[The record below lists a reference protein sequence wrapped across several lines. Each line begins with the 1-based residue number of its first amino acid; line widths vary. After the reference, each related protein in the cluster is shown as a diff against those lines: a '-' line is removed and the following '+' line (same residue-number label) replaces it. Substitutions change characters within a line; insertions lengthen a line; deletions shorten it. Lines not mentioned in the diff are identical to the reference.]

1 MREMG
6 LEPTRRN
13 HTHLKRACLP
23 FQHSRKCLSI
33 ITAEYD
39 FVNYYFLFLKM
50 GKCVGLW
57 LQFRVFNDTII
68 SDLNIFMVFEGIQGG
83 LMKRFLSVV
92 LVLCLLMM
100 LCPMGTVEA
109 ANEVSVA
116 EQVQNGVTLHCWNWS
131 FSNIEAN
138 MAKIASQGYTAIQVS
153 PIQQCKQGTKGDYM
167 SVWWALYQPA
177 SFNIDNTGNSALGT
191 KNDFIRMCNTAHKYG
206 IYVIV
211 DVVAN
216 HMGDNGSNKKS
227 PSIIDELEYDSSCWH
242 DIGKNIT
249 NYYNRYDITHYCMDG
264 VPDLNTG
271 NSKVQNYVLN
281 FLKECIDAGA
291 DGFRFDAA
299 KHIETPDD
307 EWGTGSDFWPNV
319 VNGAKS
325 YAKTKRN
332 MDIYCYGELL
342 FHPDE
347 GGKLSDR
354 AYTKYFSVTDN
365 SWSNMVRNSVVG
377 GQSASSFSYSYHKD
391 ASASQ
396 LVLWAE
402 SHDNYAGDGSNQISV
417 QNINKTW
424 ALVAARADAMSLY
437 LARPSNFYPQKLGE
451 ATMSGWNY
459 DEVGAIN
466 RFHNAFIGQ
475 SEYVSNENGIAYVER
490 GDSGVVLVN
499 CKGAGTDINITAKQ
513 IKNGTYVDQITGN
526 TFRVSGGRITGKIG
540 STGIAVVYN
549 VKQCQHPSHDAQGKC
564 TDCRVTVGH
573 NYGTDDRC
581 ACGAVKPQ
589 GRTVYFCNSAN
600 WTKVNIYS
608 WYTQG
613 SEITASWPGNAMT
626 HVTGNIYSYTLPA
639 DAENVIFNN
648 GSTQTSDLL
657 LPGAGTNQSMYDYAS
672 GSWKTYSVAGSADGF
687 FLFGYINGK
696 DYACEADAANMG
708 EYEFVN
714 GMLKVCFAQDSYV
727 AVKRQNNAAWY
738 MTDGWL
744 GTDVTSAVL
753 YDTAITGN
761 DSNKLYVPG
770 GVEVTFTL
778 KENLDG
784 SLQLSY
790 TKNQGTYSLSG
801 TLSGTAGDTEIAL
814 YNHGQGQL
822 ITKKTVIGGSYVLR
836 DLLPGTYLL
845 TAANPGRVTRS
856 YVIQVNS
863 ENAVLDVH
871 LCRFGD
877 VNADGKVNL
886 GDTAR
891 IYSHVCTTGLIEDDY
906 AWLCADFDQNT
917 KVNMGDVARCYAAV
931 RGT

>member
-1 MREMG
+1 
-6 LEPTRRN
+6 
-13 HTHLKRACLP
+13 
-23 FQHSRKCLSI
+23 
-33 ITAEYD
+33 
-39 FVNYYFLFLKM
+39 
-50 GKCVGLW
+50 
-57 LQFRVFNDTII
+57 
-68 SDLNIFMVFEGIQGG
+68 
-83 LMKRFLSVV
+83 MKRFLCAAM
-92 LVLCLLMM
+92 VLCLLIA
-100 LCPMGTVEA
+100 LCPMGSVEA
-109 ANEVSVA
+109 ANQFSVA
-116 EQVQNGVTLHCWNWS
+116 EQIQNGVTLHCWNWS

-138 MAKIASQGYTAIQVS
+138 MAKIASQGYTAVQVS

-177 SFNIDNTGNSALGT
+177 SFSIDNTGNSALGT

-227 PSIIDELEYDSSCWH
+227 PAIIDDLEHDSSCWH
-242 DIGKNIT
+242 DISKNIS

-271 NSKVQNYVLN
+271 STKVQNYVLN

-291 DGFRFDAA
+291 DGFRFDAV

-307 EWGTGSDFWPNV
+307 GWGTGSDFWPTV
-319 VNGAKS
+319 VNGAKN
-325 YAKTKRN
+325 YAKSKRN
-332 MDIYCYGELL
+332 IDLYCYGELL

-347 GGKLSDR
+347 GGTLSDK

-377 GQSASSFSYSYHKD
+377 GQSAASFSYSYHKD
-391 ASASQ
+391 ATASQ

-402 SHDNYAGDGSNQISV
+402 SHDNYAGDGSNQMSV

-437 LARPSNFYPQKLGE
+437 LARPTNFYPQKLGE

-459 DEVGAIN
+459 DEVGAVN
-466 RFHNAFIGQ
+466 RFHHAFIGQ
-475 SEYVSNENGIAYVER
+475 SEYVDNENGIAYVER
-490 GDSGVVLVN
+490 GDSGAILVN
-499 CKGAGTDINITAKQ
+499 CNGTGTDVSITANQ
-513 IKNGTYVDQITGN
+513 MKNGTYVDQITGN

-549 VKQCQHPSHDAQGKC
+549 VKQCEHPSHNAQGLC
-564 TDCRVTVGH
+564 NDCRAMVGH
-573 NYGTDDRC
+573 NYGADDHC
-581 ACGAVKPQ
+581 SCGAVKPQ
-589 GRTVYFCNSAN
+589 GRTVYFLNTAGWS
-600 WTKVNIYS
+600 KVNIYS

-626 HVTGNIYSYTLPA
+626 HVSGDIYSYTLPS

-648 GSTQTSDLL
+648 GSSQTADLL
-657 LPGAGTNQSMYDYAS
+657 IPGSESNQNMYDYAS
-672 GSWKTYSVAGSADGF
+672 GSWRAYSEGGSSEGF

-714 GMLKVCFAQDSYV
+714 GTLKACFDQDSYV
-727 AVKRQNNAAWY
+727 AVKRQNNTKWY

-744 GTDVTSAVL
+744 GTDVTSATL
-753 YDTAITGN
+753 YDTAITGDN
-761 DSNKLYVPG
+761 SNKLYVPG
-770 GVEVTFTL
+770 GVEVNFTL
-778 KENLDG
+778 KENPDG
-784 SLQLSY
+784 SLHLSY
-790 TKNQGTYSLSG
+790 AKEQPFYLISGKLTGTQGNTELWLYSDGQDEPMIKNTVTGNSFELKD
-801 TLSGTAGDTEIAL
+801 LEPGD
-814 YNHGQGQL
+814 
-822 ITKKTVIGGSYVLR
+822 
-836 DLLPGTYLL
+836 YLL
-845 TAANPGRVTRS
+845 TASNPGRATRS
-856 YVIQVNS
+856 YAVQVVS
-863 ENAVLDVH
+863 ENVTLSVH
-871 LCRFGD
+871 LCQYGD
-877 VNADGKVNL
+877 VNADGKVNM

-891 IYSHVCTTGLIEDDY
+891 IYSHIRDTGVIEDAY
-906 AWLCADFDQNT
+906 ARLCADLDQNG
-917 KVNMGDVARCYAAV
+917 KLNIGDVARCYAAI

>member
-1 MREMG
+1 
-6 LEPTRRN
+6 
-13 HTHLKRACLP
+13 
-23 FQHSRKCLSI
+23 
-33 ITAEYD
+33 
-39 FVNYYFLFLKM
+39 
-50 GKCVGLW
+50 
-57 LQFRVFNDTII
+57 
-68 SDLNIFMVFEGIQGG
+68 
-83 LMKRFLSVV
+83 MKRFLSIA
-92 LVLCLLMM
+92 LVLCLLIA

-109 ANEVSVA
+109 ANEMSVA
-116 EQVQNGVTLHCWNWS
+116 ERIQNGVTLHCWNWS

-153 PIQQCKQGTKGDYM
+153 PIQQCKQATKGDYM

-177 SFNIDNTGNSALGT
+177 GFHIDNTGNSALGT
-191 KNDFIRMCNTAHKYG
+191 KSDFIRMCNTAHKYG

-227 PSIIDELEYDSSCWH
+227 PAIIDDLEHDSSCWH
-242 DIGKNIT
+242 DIGKNIS

-264 VPDLNTG
+264 VPDLNTA
-271 NSKVQNYVLN
+271 NTKVQNYVLN

-307 EWGTGSDFWPNV
+307 GWGTGSDFWPNV
-319 VNGAKS
+319 VDGAKS
-325 YAKTKRN
+325 YAKSKRN
-332 MDIYCYGELL
+332 IDLYCYAELL

-347 GGKLSDR
+347 GGTLSDK

-365 SWSNMVRNSVVG
+365 SWSNMIRNSVIG

-391 ASASQ
+391 ATASQ
-396 LVLWAE
+396 LVVWAE
-402 SHDNYAGDGSNQISV
+402 SHDNYAGDGSNQMSV

-424 ALVAARADAMSLY
+424 ALVAARADAMGLY

-459 DEVGAIN
+459 DEVGAVN

-475 SEYVSNENGIAYVER
+475 SEYVDNENGIAYVER
-490 GDSGVVLVN
+490 GDSGVILVN
-499 CKGAGTDINITAKQ
+499 CGGTGTDVNVAANQ
-513 IKNGTYVDQITGN
+513 MKNGTYVDQITGN

-549 VKQCQHPSHDAQGKC
+549 AKQCQHTSHNAQGLC
-564 TDCRVTVGH
+564 SDCNTMVGH
-573 NYGTDDRC
+573 QYGTDDRC
-581 ACGAVKPQ
+581 SCGAVKPQ
-589 GRTVYFCNSAN
+589 GRTVYFSNSSG
-600 WTKVNIYS
+600 WSKVNIYS

-626 HVTGNIYSYTLPA
+626 HVSGDIYSYTLPA

-648 GSTQTSDLL
+648 GSTQTADLL
-657 LPGAGTNQSMYDYAS
+657 LPGADSNQNMYDYAS
-672 GSWKTYSVAGSADGF
+672 GSWKVYSSGGSSEGF

-714 GMLKVCFAQDSYV
+714 GSLKVCFEQDSYV
-727 AVKRQNNAAWY
+727 AVKQRNNTKWY

-744 GTDVTSAVL
+744 GTDVTSATL
-753 YDTAITGN
+753 YDTSITGEN
-761 DSNKLYVPG
+761 SNKLYVPG
-770 GVEVTFTL
+770 GVEVIFTL
-778 KENLDG
+778 KENSDG

-790 TKNQGTYSLSG
+790 AKERLTYTISGNLTGIQGNTELRLYCSG
-801 TLSGTAGDTEIAL
+801 QEEPIVT
-814 YNHGQGQL
+814 
-822 ITKKTVIGGSYVLR
+822 KTVTGSSYELT
-836 DLLPGTYLL
+836 DLEPGEYRL
-845 TAANPGRVTRS
+845 TADNPGRALRS
-856 YVIQVNS
+856 YPVQVVS
-863 ENAVLDVH
+863 ESVVLNVD
-871 LCRFGD
+871 LYQYGD
-877 VNADGKVNL
+877 INGDGKVNL

-891 IYSHVCTTGLIEDDY
+891 INSHIRGTGVIGDSY
-906 AWLCADFDQNT
+906 ALLCADLDQNG
-917 KVNMGDVARCYAAV
+917 KLNIGDVARCYAV
-931 RGT
+931 IRGT

>member
-1 MREMG
+1 
-6 LEPTRRN
+6 
-13 HTHLKRACLP
+13 
-23 FQHSRKCLSI
+23 
-33 ITAEYD
+33 
-39 FVNYYFLFLKM
+39 
-50 GKCVGLW
+50 
-57 LQFRVFNDTII
+57 
-68 SDLNIFMVFEGIQGG
+68 
-83 LMKRFLSVV
+83 MKRFLSIA
-92 LVLCLLMM
+92 LVLCLLVL
-100 LCPMGTVEA
+100 LCPLEVTEA
-109 ANEVSVA
+109 ASGGSVA
-116 EQVQNGVTLHCWNWS
+116 EQIQNGVTLHCWNWS

-177 SFNIDNTGNSALGT
+177 SFSIDNTGNSALGT

-216 HMGDNGSNKKS
+216 HMGDNGSNKKA
-227 PSIIDELEYDSSCWH
+227 PSIIDDLEYDSSCWH
-242 DIGKNIT
+242 DIGKNIS
-249 NYYNRYDITHYCMDG
+249 NYYDRYDITHYCMDG

-325 YAKTKRN
+325 YAKSKRN

-347 GGKLSDR
+347 GGKLSDQ

-402 SHDNYAGDGSNQISV
+402 SHDNYAGDGSNQMSV

-459 DEVGAIN
+459 DEVGAVN

-475 SEYVSNENGIAYVER
+475 SEYLVNENGIAYVER

-499 CKGAGTDINITAKQ
+499 CKGTGTDVNITANQ
-513 IKNGTYVDQITGN
+513 MKNGTYVDQITGN

-540 STGIAVVYN
+540 GTGIAVVYN
-549 VKQCQHPSHDAQGKC
+549 VKQCQHPSHDVQGLC
-564 TDCRVTVGH
+564 TDCRVAVGH
-573 NYGTDDRC
+573 NYGANDRC
-581 ACGAVKPQ
+581 SCGAVKPQ
-589 GRTVYFCNSAN
+589 GRTVYFCNSAS
-600 WTKVNIYS
+600 WSKVNIYS

-613 SEITASWPGNAMT
+613 GEITAAWPGNEMT
-626 HVTGNIYSYTLPA
+626 YVSDNVYSYTLPA

-648 GSTQTSDLL
+648 GSTQTADLVI
-657 LPGAGTNQSMYDYAS
+657 PGAGGNQNMYDYAS
-672 GSWKTYSVAGSADGF
+672 GSWKTYSVAESSDGY

-708 EYEFVN
+708 DYEFVN
-714 GMLKVCFAQDSYV
+714 GTLKTCFDQDSYV
-727 AVKRQNNAAWY
+727 AVKRQNNTTWY

-744 GTDVTSAVL
+744 GTDVTSATL

-761 DSNKLYVPG
+761 NSNKLYVPG

-778 KENLDG
+778 KENSDG

-790 TKNQGTYSLSG
+790 AKAQLVYSISG
-801 TLSGTAGDTEIAL
+801 KLTGVEGSTQISL
-814 YNHGQGQL
+814 YYNGQDEPL
-822 ITKKTVIGGSYVLR
+822 IKKTITGSNYELS
-836 DLLPGTYLL
+836 DLLPGEYLL
-845 TAANPGRVTRS
+845 TAVCPGRITRS
-856 YVIQVNS
+856 YVLQINA
-863 ENAVLDVH
+863 ENVVQDVQICQ
-871 LCRFGD
+871 LGD

-886 GDTAR
+886 GDVAR
-891 IYSHVCTTGLIEDDY
+891 IYAHIRSTGAVQDDY
-906 AWLCADFDQNT
+906 AWLCADFDQNE
-917 KVNMGDVARCYAAV
+917 KLNMGDVARCYAAI